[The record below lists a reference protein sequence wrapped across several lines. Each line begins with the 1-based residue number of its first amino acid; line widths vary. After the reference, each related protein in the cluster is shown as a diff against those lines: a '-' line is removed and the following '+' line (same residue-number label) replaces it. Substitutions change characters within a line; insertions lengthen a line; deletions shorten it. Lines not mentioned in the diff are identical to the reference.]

1 MTSPHILFTRPLAL
15 RFAGQPVLQVVGQL
29 EGYTAGQAYEGRL
42 QIINN
47 IGDCTVEWVSG
58 AMPPGTTVRVDNAT
72 HEVVIEWPDYQLPD
86 PNNTPVPN
94 GSFEDG
100 DTKWEKG
107 AGWLIGSSASGDFD
121 TYDGTWSAAYTGR
134 GISSMTGVKVP
145 VVVGTEITASIQVQQ
160 GASSK
165 SNVSAVVLLCWYDAN
180 GNLFHFDPGNIVSSG
195 SNGEWHISRVTA
207 KAPAGAFYV
216 AIAAN
221 ANRRRQNRRLWVDQ
235 ARWNHS
241 YPSGANGDDDFCLV
255 LLVRDSAGRDASW
268 TGCVGESA
276 IYVTSRPYGVVM
288 EPEGILSEPP
298 IPLSGSMFRGLY
310 EELESLSSAV
320 PEFLGGQ
327 LRAPLVEVVILES
340 MAAPAP
346 TMLSGTLNMPIKNGS
361 GMESII
367 TPSPQMLNVDLKT
380 LLITNSTMEGMTAT
394 APQFMSGTLS

>member
-29 EGYTAGQAYEGRL
+29 EGYTAGQAYQGRL

-47 IGDCTVEWVSG
+47 IGDCTVDWVSG

-94 GSFEDG
+94 GSFEEG

-107 AGWLIGSSASGDFD
+107 AGWLIGSSGSGDFD

-134 GISSMTGVKVP
+134 GMSTLMGVRVP

-165 SNVSAVVLLCWYDAN
+165 SNVSAVVLLCWFDAN
-180 GNLFHFDPGNIVSSG
+180 GNLFDYDIGNIVSSG
-195 SNGEWHISRVTA
+195 SDGAWHISQVTA
-207 KAPAGAFYV
+207 KAPSGSFEVAF
-216 AIAAN
+216 AAN
-221 ANRRRQNRRLWVDQ
+221 ANRRRQNKRLWVDQ

-241 YPSGANGDDDFCLV
+241 YPTGTNGDDDYCIV
-255 LLVRDSAGRDASW
+255 LRVRDAAGRDASW
-268 TGCVGESA
+268 SGCVGESA
-276 IYVTSRPYGVVM
+276 VYVTSRPYGVVM
-288 EPEGILSEPP
+288 DPEGLLADFPEVRA
-298 IPLSGSMFRGLY
+298 GSLFRGLY
-310 EELESLSSAV
+310 EEMDSLSSQA

-327 LRAPLVEVVILES
+327 LRAPLVEVVSIES
-340 MAAPAP
+340 LSAPAP
-346 TMLSGTLNMPIKNGS
+346 VMISGTLSMPIKYATGQ
-361 GMESII
+361 ESISA
-367 TPSPQMLNVDLKT
+367 TAPAMMSGTLKT
-380 LLITNSTMEGMTAT
+380 ALITTSTMEGINVS
-394 APQFMSGTLS
+394 APQFLSGSLS